1 MPRINRKDFLIT
13 LKRKGDIIDLLD
25 GLFQGIF
32 RLRLE
37 DTKRLFDTLT
47 DEEVIFLQRSFQ
59 TFAEGVFIKLCHF
72 IQIYLQSMLLGL
84 F

>member
-32 RLRLE
+32 RLSLE
-37 DTKRLFDTLT
+37 DTKRLFETLS
-47 DEEVIFLQRSFQ
+47 DEEVIFLQGNFQ
-59 TFAEGVFIKLCHF
+59 TFAEKRRLVQFINSKVP
-72 IQIYLQSMLLGL
+72 
-84 F
+84 

>member
-37 DTKRLFDTLT
+37 DTKRLFETLS
-47 DEEVIFLQRSFQ
+47 DEEVIFLQGNFQ
-59 TFAEGVFIKLCHF
+59 TFAEKRRLVQFINSKVP
-72 IQIYLQSMLLGL
+72 
-84 F
+84 

>member
-32 RLRLE
+32 RLSLE
-37 DTKRLFDTLT
+37 DTNRLFDTLT
-47 DEEVIFLQRSFQ
+47 DEEVIFLQGSFQ
-59 TFAEGVFIKLCHF
+59 TFAEKRRLVLWINSKVP
-72 IQIYLQSMLLGL
+72 
-84 F
+84 

>member
-32 RLRLE
+32 RLSLE
-37 DTKRLFDTLT
+37 DTNRLFDTLT

-59 TFAEGVFIKLCHF
+59 TFAEKRRLVQWINSKVP
-72 IQIYLQSMLLGL
+72 
-84 F
+84 

>member
-13 LKRKGDIIDLLD
+13 LKRKGEIIDLLD

-32 RLRLE
+32 RLSLE
-37 DTKRLFDTLT
+37 DTNRLFDTLT

-59 TFAEGVFIKLCHF
+59 TFAEKRRLVQWINSKVP
-72 IQIYLQSMLLGL
+72 
-84 F
+84 